1 MRRRSKF
8 DNCVCVD
15 ASLVVK
21 WLVDEPDSPEA
32 LALLEGWIVQGT
44 GLIDPHLLDY
54 EVGSVLRKLSARDLL
69 PVDSARERLHL
80 YEALGIELLAPPF
93 LLRRAWELSVSH
105 RLYTIYDAAYVALAE
120 LTGTRLYTCD
130 RVLVKALGG
139 ATDMIINPLD
149 TDPYGGE
156 LPLPRGL

>member
-44 GLIDPHLLDY
+44 GLIAPHLLDY

-93 LLRRAWELSVSH
+93 LLRRAWELSVSY